1 MMSSL
6 LYLDIEPKHPV
17 QLRKLA
23 GVRRYASLRGWE
35 VVGVPRR
42 ETDPTEVRD
51 LLARLRPAG
60 VVVEGSGRRNVFP
73 PRLFG
78 RIPVSYVEYPEE
90 ETAGRAPNVSID
102 DGAIADTAFRELSLG
117 KPSAFAV
124 LGHKN
129 PHLWSTLRVR
139 AFRDRCARA
148 GAPCFAF
155 PVVPDES
162 GMDYEA
168 RLAAWLTSLPRNT
181 AVFATGDLA
190 GFAVS
195 RIARGARRHIPK
207 DLTLC
212 STGDI
217 PEVCEDAPTPVTS
230 IHIDF
235 ERMGWLA
242 AKALES
248 RKNASAGPLFVAR
261 RQSTAGRGRR
271 EPWILRA
278 VEIIRA
284 EACAGLTVEKLV
296 ARLGREAVATGASGG
311 RPSPVS
317 RRNFDRRFRE
327 AMGHSALEEILSV
340 RLAAVC
346 ELLLRTN
353 TPVMTIADF
362 CGFGTHA
369 ALDTLFRHRFNM
381 SMGAWREKNAY

>member
-1 MMSSL
+1 MA
-6 LYLDIEPKHPV
+6 IPEI
-17 QLRKLA
+17 LA
-23 GVRRYASLRGWE
+23 RYNP
-35 VVGVPRR
+35 VGVI
-42 ETDPTEVRD
+42 
-51 LLARLRPAG
+51 
-60 VVVEGSGRRNVFP
+60 VEGSGRTESYP

-78 RIPVSYVEYPEE
+78 RIPVSYIEYPSEE
-90 ETAGRAPNVSID
+90 VSGRAPNVTID
-102 DGAIADTAFRELSLG
+102 ENAIADTAFRELSLG

-129 PHLWSTLRVR
+129 PHLWSLLRVQ
-139 AFRDRCARA
+139 AFRDRCARV
-148 GAPCFAF
+148 GAACIAF
-155 PVVPDES
+155 PVSPGES
-162 GMDYEA
+162 GENYEA
-168 RLAAWLTSLPRNT
+168 RLSAWLAALPANT
-181 AVFATGDLA
+181 AVFAAGDSTGA
-190 GFAVS
+190 AVS
-195 RIARGARRHIPK
+195 RIARQARRHIPK

-212 STGDI
+212 STCDI
-217 PEVCEDAPTPVTS
+217 PELCEDAPTPVTS

-248 RKNASAGPLFVAR
+248 RKDASAGPLFVAR

-284 EACAGLTVEKLV
+284 DACAGLTVETLV
-296 ARLGREAVATGASGG
+296 ARLCREAVATGASGG
-311 RPSPVS
+311 RPLPIS

-369 ALDTLFRHRFNM
+369 ALDTLFRQRFNM
-381 SMGAWREKNAY
+381 SMRAWREKNKY